1 MQIFG
6 ITENSS
12 SVRKGWINGHGVK
25 VETWFIVVLA
35 CVRLKK
41 KKKKMSSDSSFY
53 RLRKSVNT

>member
-41 KKKKMSSDSSFY
+41 KKKKCRVTAPFIAY
-53 RLRKSVNT
+53 ANP

>member
-35 CVRLKK
+35 CVRFKK
-41 KKKKMSSDSSFY
+41 KKKKKCRVTAPFIAY
-53 RLRKSVNT
+53 ANP